1 MAKAQAE
8 LQAIKTTFPDLKKP
22 SSILA
27 MTSTIFAYCA
37 IDDCI
42 EQMQPEAVEA
52 LMKYCMEIMQA
63 PSQRHLRRASAS
75 EADDLYKKLDTM
87 SRKAVKLTMAWQM
100 HLSQLLPNAVDY
112 DFVVEDICDC
122 FNAFIDEAW
131 YKAAQ
136 SSEVEEYL
144 RIRGITMGINTFMR
158 IFQVDSGTRRC
169 NSAAMQQLGK
179 YVCTAIG
186 IHNDLVGLD
195 KDVKVKEWMNLALV
209 ISRNANEF
217 ESRQITL
224 SEAADRT
231 IMTCNA
237 LVNKSVQICDNIS
250 REGSADEEM
259 LAHEWIAIIERC
271 LRWMKATK
279 RYKS

>member
-1 MAKAQAE
+1 
-8 LQAIKTTFPDLKKP
+8 
-22 SSILA
+22 
-27 MTSTIFAYCA
+27 MTATIFAYCA
-37 IDDCI
+37 IDDFI
-42 EQMQPEAVEA
+42 EQMRPENVEA
-52 LMKYCMEIMQA
+52 LMKYCIEILQA

-75 EADDLYKKLDTM
+75 QVDDLYKKLDDLSKKT
-87 SRKAVKLTMAWQM
+87 VKLTMAWQM

-122 FNAFIDEAW
+122 LQAFIDEAW
-131 YKAAQ
+131 YKAERCT
-136 SSEVEEYL
+136 EVEEYL
-144 RIRGITMGINTFMR
+144 RIRTITVGVNTFMR

-169 NSAAMQQLGK
+169 NSPAMQQLGN
-179 YVCTAIG
+179 YVCAVVG

-195 KDVKVKEWMNLALV
+195 KDVRVQEWMNLALV

-217 ESRQITL
+217 EDRQVTL
-224 SEAADRT
+224 SEATDRT

-237 LVNKSVQICDNIS
+237 LVNKSVQICDSIS
-250 REGSADEEM
+250 LEGSADEKM
-259 LAHEWIAIIERC
+259 LAQEWVAVIERC